1 MHWACVKIAQN
12 AAALV
17 AAGRQH
23 APRPAGGGH
32 WAASQPTPL
41 CHVPCRF
48 AHTAAV
54 VTMQREFVVEIAG
67 LQHAP
72 RGTQMSLLHTVPLPR
87 YVPFAA
93 AQSAAVMIVHP
104 IVPAAVAR
112 QQAPRGV
119 GWGQVVLVHTELSPL

>member
-1 MHWACVKIAQN
+1 MIEPELFQSHTHGRTHVAGVHAVPSPRYTPCAAVHCACVKIAQN

-32 WAASQPTPL
+32 WAASQVTPL

-54 VTMQREFVVEIAG
+54 VTMQRELVVEMIG

-87 YVPFAA
+87 
-93 AQSAAVMIVHP
+93 
-104 IVPAAVAR
+104 
-112 QQAPRGV
+112 
-119 GWGQVVLVHTELSPL
+119 